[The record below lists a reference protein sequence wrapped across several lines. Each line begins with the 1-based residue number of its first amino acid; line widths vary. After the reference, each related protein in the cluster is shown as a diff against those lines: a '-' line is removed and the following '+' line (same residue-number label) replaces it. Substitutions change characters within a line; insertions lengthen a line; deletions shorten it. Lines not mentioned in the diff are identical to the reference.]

1 MSDRE
6 LTQEEID
13 LAPEWATNYHIHG
26 SVMTPTMTSYYGQ
39 LKSFSIY
46 CDGSTITQHNV
57 KMHFKAKPI
66 PRKKIDITE
75 YEFSDT
81 AIENVEG
88 DKHHII
94 VANSEYTTQYTE
106 EDIDVFKA
114 HFVALRGGNHE

>member
-1 MSDRE
+1 MGDRE

-13 LAPEWATNYHIHG
+13 LAPEWATNYLI
-26 SVMTPTMTSYYGQ
+26 
-39 LKSFSIY
+39 
-46 CDGSTITQHNV
+46 DNHNDV
-57 KMHFKAKPI
+57 LYRKKNDYSNLYTVWWVGLNEPLGAVGDTHHDYKPI

-88 DKHHII
+88 DKHHIV

-106 EDIDVFKA
+106 EDIDMFKA